1 MSQTVTASRTPA
13 PPEAGQ
19 VVQVRGRPWAV
30 TDVQAQGLPRSSA
43 DDGRPV
49 LEHVV
54 TLQSLDEDRMGE
66 ELRVV

>member
-19 VVQVRGRPWAV
+19 VVQVRGAIWAV
-30 TDVQAQGLPRSSA
+30 TEVEAQGLPRSSA
-43 DDGRPV
+43 DDGRPL

-54 TLQSLDEDRMGE
+54 TCLLYTSDAADE
-66 ELRVV
+66 